1 MAIYYNNTSIAAK
14 TLNDMATAM
23 TSTSDKITIDTSGT
37 SMIISMWDKIT
48 ITYASK
54 TANDYADFTISIDGT
69 DVATGCSKLWYG
81 ERLEIIDDDNFLWV
95 KFGSTQAANDTYHI
109 VEVKEGNDIYAG
121 YVIMT
126 SASFSSTIN
135 NLSFTKIDSEFGG
148 SNTVAN
154 IFNYTAYPGTL
165 DYSDYSVFVGAS
177 GRIGATTA
185 FKSCSNVTFLSS
197 VSFNNKN
204 YMAIGTNNIIE
215 IDPINI

>member
-1 MAIYYNNTSIAAK
+1 MAIYYNNTAIAAQ

-23 TSTSDKITIDTSGT
+23 TSTSDKITIDTSGA

-48 ITYASK
+48 ITYADKNAS
-54 TANDYADFTISIDGT
+54 DYANFTISIDGT
-69 DVATGCSKLWYG
+69 DVATGCNKLWYG
-81 ERLEIIDDDNFLWV
+81 ERLEIIDGDNFLWV
-95 KFGSTQAANDTYHI
+95 KFGSSQATNDTYHI

-121 YVIMT
+121 YVIAA
-126 SASFSSTIN
+126 SASFSTTIN
-135 NLSFTKIDSEFGG
+135 NLSFTKVDSEFGR

-154 IFNYTAYPGTL
+154 LFNYTAYPGTL

-185 FKSCSNVTFLSS
+185 FKSCSNVTYLSS
-197 VSFNNKN
+197 LSFNGSN

-215 IDPINI
+215 IDPITL